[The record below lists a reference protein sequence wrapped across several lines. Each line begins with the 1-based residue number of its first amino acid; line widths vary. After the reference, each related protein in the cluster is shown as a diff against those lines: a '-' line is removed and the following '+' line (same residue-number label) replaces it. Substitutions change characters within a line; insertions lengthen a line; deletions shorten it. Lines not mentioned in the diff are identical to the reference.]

1 MTTTCSEKEGSQ
13 RPACALQPL
22 VKTCL
27 GAAAATNGKREAA
40 GRNHEQV
47 DLTTTC
53 REMFVCKNTYIDH
66 HHAAQNIASE
76 NITTSDRRV
85 CLQCDGVAGKN
96 TYTDHRRHPHATR
109 CRLQN
114 ITIRSSAFCSV
125 MVLQFSAYP
134 FYLTIFAWI

>member
-66 HHAAQNIASE
+66 HHAEQNIASE
-76 NITTSDRRV
+76 NVTISDRRV
-85 CLQCDGVAGKN
+85 ANKN
-96 TYTDHRRHPHATR
+96 TYSDRHHVVQVFPLDSRT
-109 CRLQN
+109 
-114 ITIRSSAFCSV
+114 S
-125 MVLQFSAYP
+125 P
-134 FYLTIFAWI
+134 